1 MPGPAPDGLPA
12 GPPSYER
19 PLTWALWAALGVG
32 IAVILHAVRGAL
44 LPFLIAFVIAYVFA
58 PWVDGLERRLRL
70 PRPLGTAGVF
80 VAITLLLALLILG
93 LVPVVER
100 QVMNVGNWLPGALDR
115 LREVGIPFLSEY
127 LGRAELPTT
136 AGAWIDTLRESATS
150 WGPAALK
157 SGREA
162 LLLAATGTLGAV
174 VWLLSAAIV
183 PVLVFYLMMDFHTVG
198 AWLLARVP
206 AARRGDVLPRL
217 QRIDTM
223 LGQFLRGQLTVAVI
237 LAGLYAVGL
246 TLAGVEAGVTIG
258 VIAGLGNMVP
268 YLGFVVGITLSLLVT
283 FLTHFDVL
291 HLLYVVA
298 VFVVVQALEGT
309 VISPRVV
316 GERVGLHPIAVIF
329 ALFVGGEA
337 FGFLGVLL
345 GVPAA
350 IAVKVALEP
359 PETARAAPADP
370 AGGPG
375 AGAP

>member
-1 MPGPAPDGLPA
+1 MPMSEGRPAF
-12 GPPSYER
+12 ER
-19 PLTWALWAALGVG
+19 PLTWALWAALAAGV
-32 IAVILHAVRGAL
+32 AVVLFAL
-44 LPFLIAFVIAYVFA
+44 RDALMPFLIAFVIAYVFA
-58 PWVDGLERRLRL
+58 PWVDGLERRLRV

-80 VAITLLLALLILG
+80 LAITVLFALLLLG

-100 QVMNVGNWLPGALDR
+100 QVIHLGTLLPDALDR

-127 LGRAELPTT
+127 LGRADLPTT
-136 AGAWIDTLRESATS
+136 AGAWIDALRESAAS
-150 WGPAALK
+150 WGPAVLK

-162 LLLAATGTLGAV
+162 FLWAASGTLGAV

-206 AARRGDVLPRL
+206 EVRRGDVLPRL
-217 QRIDTM
+217 ARIDTM

-268 YLGFVVGITLSLLVT
+268 YLGFVVGITLALAVS
-283 FLTHFDVL
+283 FLTHFDVV
-291 HLLYVVA
+291 HLLYVAA
-298 VFVVVQALEGT
+298 VFVAVQALEGT

-359 PETARAAPADP
+359 SGAASDAPAGAPPDP
-370 AGGPG
+370 AGEGP
-375 AGAP
+375 

>member
-1 MPGPAPDGLPA
+1 MAAPAQG
-12 GPPSYER
+12 GPPAFER
-19 PLTWALWAALGVG
+19 PLAWALWAALGAGV
-32 IAVILHAVRGAL
+32 AVILHAVRGAL

-58 PWVDGLERRLRL
+58 PWVDGLERRMRV

-80 VAITLLLALLILG
+80 LAISLLFALLVLG
-93 LVPVVER
+93 LVPVLEH
-100 QVMNVGNWLPGALDR
+100 QVMHLGALLPEALDR

-127 LGRAELPTT
+127 LGRADLPTT
-136 AGAWIDTLRESATS
+136 AGAWIDALRESAAS
-150 WGPAALK
+150 WGPAVLR

-162 LLLAATGTLGAV
+162 LLWAASGTLGAV
-174 VWLLSAAIV
+174 VWVLSAAIV

-217 QRIDTM
+217 ARIDTM

-246 TLAGVEAGVTIG
+246 TLAGVEAGATIG
-258 VIAGLGNMVP
+258 VIAGLGNLVP
-268 YLGFVVGITLSLLVT
+268 YLGFVIGITLAMAVT
-283 FLTHFDVL
+283 FLTHFDVV
-291 HLLYVVA
+291 HLLYVAA
-298 VFVVVQALEGT
+298 VFGVVQALEGT

-350 IAVKVALEP
+350 IAVKVALEALESGSDAP
-359 PETARAAPADP
+359 PQSPPDAP
-370 AGGPG
+370 PG
-375 AGAP
+375 AGA